1 MAVGHFSQA
10 VPIVL
15 ADARVSETLSACN
28 ERDIDL
34 FRLSIK
40 L

>member
-1 MAVGHFSQA
+1 MAVGLVAQV

-15 ADARVSETLSACN
+15 ADARVSATLSACN
-28 ERDIDL
+28 ERDIDI